1 MVSETLVIAVA
12 TLGAGVVALIARLI
26 YSSKCDIIKCGC
38 CEVHRDIKQ
47 EVSLRNITGLENNI
61 NRV

>member
-1 MVSETLVIAVA
+1 MVSETLIIAVA

-26 YSSKCDIIKCGC
+26 YSSKCNVVKCGC
-38 CEVHRDIKQ
+38 CEVHRDTNQ
-47 EVSLRNITGLENNI
+47 EVSLRNIPGLENNM